1 MKFFEVPEV
10 EVVKFAVADVITTS
24 NGDNILPDDDFE

>member
-24 NGDNILPDDDFE
+24 NSDVLPDDDFE